1 MRQRSAAGGQTQETV
16 VDMDVS
22 ADHRGSCIEKMWASG
37 EPGAWKSCT
46 PEFGGGRLGAP
57 AISHGVAFESSIWK
71 VMLGVSGMR
80 LETAFPGV

>member
-1 MRQRSAAGGQTQETV
+1 M

-46 PEFGGGRLGAP
+46 PVFGGGRLETCPISGNALAVYPTMYNFLTSSVGWGSNIMGNLKQGGAVEL
-57 AISHGVAFESSIWK
+57 AGRV
-71 VMLGVSGMR
+71 
-80 LETAFPGV
+80 